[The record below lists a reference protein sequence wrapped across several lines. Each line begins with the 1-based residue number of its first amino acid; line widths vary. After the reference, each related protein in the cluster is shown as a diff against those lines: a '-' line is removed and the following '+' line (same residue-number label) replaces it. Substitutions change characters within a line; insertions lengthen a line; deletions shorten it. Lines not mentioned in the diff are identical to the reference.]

1 MLQHLTIQHYA
12 IIEELDVQFASGL
25 NIITGETGAGK
36 SILIGAL
43 GLILGD
49 RADTSVLSD
58 PTKKC
63 IVEAV
68 FREPGRPALEFL
80 RAGELDVD
88 DATITIRREISAQG
102 KSRSFV
108 NDTPVTL
115 QQLRSLGSLL
125 VDLHQ
130 QFDTL
135 ELGSQSF
142 QREVIDALAGHEAL
156 LNEYQQAFRLWQ
168 QELQELQRMQAEQ
181 ATAQAALDYHQFLYN
196 ELEDANF
203 QSDELEQLDQ
213 ELLTLTHAEQ
223 VQSELESAVF
233 QLRESE
239 LPLIQQLKSLV
250 NRLHTISAYKIG
262 LDELIKRLQ
271 STQVELQDITSELAY
286 AAADVSHDPER
297 LQWVNDRLALGY
309 RLQKKHQ
316 VQDTAGLLAVQ
327 ADLQEKLSFQLNL
340 DQTIAQLERSVQERR
355 AFCTERASVLT
366 QQRQAVLPSFMANVN
381 RLLTQVGMPNARL
394 EVRLQPTSIHG
405 YGADDIQFLFDANKS
420 GRFEPL
426 HKVASGGELS
436 RMMLSIKSLVAAHV
450 QLPTLIFDEIDTG
463 ISGEAAKQVGMIME
477 GLAGSHQLI
486 AITHQPQIA
495 ARAHAHY
502 FVYKSDRGKGAI
514 QTGIRTLSIEERV
527 EAIAQMLSG
536 EKPTEAALANAREM
550 VTTS

>member
-1 MLQHLTIQHYA
+1 MLQQLTIQHYA

-36 SILIGAL
+36 SILMGAL

-68 FREPGRPALEFL
+68 FVDPGAAAIRFL
-80 RAGELDVD
+80 QQEELDAD
-88 DATITIRREISAQG
+88 DHSITIRREISAQG

-115 QQLRSLGSLL
+115 QQLRSLGHLL

-156 LNEYQQAFRLWQ
+156 VQAYQLSFRQWQQDQ
-168 QELQELQRMQAEQ
+168 QELQRLQAEQ
-181 ATAQAALDYHQFLYN
+181 ATAQAALDYHQFLYH
-196 ELEDANF
+196 ELEEANF
-203 QSDELEQLDQ
+203 RDHELEELDQ
-213 ELLTLTHAEQ
+213 ELLTLTHAEE
-223 VQSELESAVF
+223 VQRELELAVF

-239 LPLIQQLKSLV
+239 TPLVQQLKSLIH
-250 NRLHTISAYKIG
+250 RLHGISTYKSG
-262 LDELIKRLQ
+262 LDELIQRLQ
-271 STQVELQDITSELAY
+271 SAQVELQDIASELGH
-286 AAADVSHDPER
+286 AATDVSHDPER

-327 ADLQEKLSFQLNL
+327 ADLQAKLNQQVHL
-340 DQTIAQLERSVQERR
+340 DQAIASLEHAVK
-355 AFCTERASVLT
+355 ERAAHCAKQAKQIT
-366 QQRQAVLPSFMANVN
+366 QNRQQVIPEFVAEVN
-381 RLLTQVGMPNARL
+381 RLLVQVGMPNARVD
-394 EVRLQPTSIHG
+394 VRIQPTALHVFG
-405 YGADDIQFLFDANKS
+405 GDDIQFLFDANKS
-420 GRFEPL
+420 NRFDPL

-436 RMMLSIKSLVAAHV
+436 RIMLSIKSLVAARV

-463 ISGEAAKQVGMIME
+463 ISGEAAKQVGIIMD
-477 GLAGSHQLI
+477 GLAGTHQLI
-486 AITHQPQIA
+486 SITHQPQIA

-502 FVYKSDRGKGAI
+502 FVYKADRGQGRI
-514 QTGIRTLSIEERV
+514 QTGIRQLSVDERV
-527 EAIAQMLSG
+527 EAIAKMLSG
-536 EKPTEAALANAREM
+536 ENPTEAALANAREM
-550 VTTS
+550 VSTV

>member
-1 MLQHLTIQHYA
+1 MLQQLTIQHYA
-12 IIEELDVQFASGL
+12 IIEELDVQFAPGL

-36 SILIGAL
+36 SILMGAL

-49 RADTSVLSD
+49 RADTTVLAD

-63 IVEAV
+63 IVEGV
-68 FREPGRPALEFL
+68 FAHPGEAAMRFL
-80 RAGELDVD
+80 QQEELDVD
-88 DATITIRREISAQG
+88 DSVITIRREISAQG

-115 QQLRSLGSLL
+115 QQLRALGHLL

-142 QREVIDALAGHEAL
+142 QREVIDALAGHDAL
-156 LNEYQQAFRLWQ
+156 LVDYQQAYRQWQLQQ
-168 QELQELQRMQAEQ
+168 QELQRLQAEQ
-181 ATAQAALDYHQFLYN
+181 ATAQAALDYHQFLFN
-196 ELEDANF
+196 ELEEANF
-203 QSDELEQLDQ
+203 RSNELEELDQ

-223 VQSELESAVF
+223 VQSELEAAAF

-239 LPLIQQLKSLV
+239 TPLIQQLKSLV
-250 NRLHTISAYKIG
+250 NRLHAISAYKAG
-262 LDELIKRLQ
+262 LDELIQRLQ
-271 STQVELQDITSELAY
+271 SAQVELQDVATELAY
-286 AAADVSHDPER
+286 AASDISHDASR
-297 LQWVNDRLALGY
+297 LEWVNDRLALGY

-327 ADLQEKLSFQLNL
+327 AELQEKLNHQLNL
-340 DQTIAQLERSVQERR
+340 DQTIVQLERSVQER
-355 AFCTERASVLT
+355 AQYC
-366 QQRQAVLPSFMANVN
+366 QQRATVITKQRKQVLPDFIAEVN
-381 RLLTQVGMPNARL
+381 RLLTQVGMPNARID
-394 EVRLQPTSIHG
+394 VRVQPTELHP
-405 YGADDIQFLFDANKS
+405 YGGDDIQFLFDANKS
-420 GRFEPL
+420 DRFEPL

-436 RMMLSIKSLVAAHV
+436 RMMLSIKSLVAARV

-463 ISGEAAKQVGMIME
+463 ISGEAAKQVGIIMD
-477 GLAGSHQLI
+477 GLARSHQLI

-502 FVYKSDRGKGAI
+502 FVYKADSGKGKI
-514 QTGIRTLSIEERV
+514 QTGIRTLSVDERV
-527 EAIAQMLSG
+527 EAIAKMLSG

-550 VTTS
+550 VSAV